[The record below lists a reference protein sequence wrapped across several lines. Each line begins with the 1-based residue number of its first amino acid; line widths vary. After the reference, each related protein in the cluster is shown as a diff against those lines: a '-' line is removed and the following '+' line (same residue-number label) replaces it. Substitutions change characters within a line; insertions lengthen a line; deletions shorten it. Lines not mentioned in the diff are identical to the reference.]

1 MVVDSSLLTS
11 VPWHLMPLSVSGL
24 SCPQSFIQCVFYFFL
39 VSFLSVGFYTICHF
53 SLCFFLIKIFIF
65 LTSLCSSPRLYL
77 MFLSNILHWKK
88 KSMEIRKLW
97 SRQTCVLHPTCHSP
111 ESGQLQE
118 RVSLLWMLPPLFCFS
133 LPWVFQKYYSAISP
147 NAQSIFKGP
156 NVLQML
162 FYSWLMVLLLVN
174 MLISYI

>member
-88 KSMEIRKLW
+88 KAWRLGSCEVDRLVYCILRAIHQSQGSCKRGFHCFECFPHFFVFLCLGYFKNITQQFHPMPNPYSRVLMSSKCYFIPDSW
-97 SRQTCVLHPTCHSP
+97 SY
-111 ESGQLQE
+111 
-118 RVSLLWMLPPLFCFS
+118 F
-133 LPWVFQKYYSAISP
+133 
-147 NAQSIFKGP
+147 
-156 NVLQML
+156 
-162 FYSWLMVLLLVN
+162 
-174 MLISYI
+174 